1 MYRLRHLV
9 HFPRSSHKRISTE
22 MWHTASRIYQLR
34 FIDLAVK
41 GYLVKF
47 PKMII
52 KEVVDAARHIQFYFM
67 SLPKRKL

>member
-1 MYRLRHLV
+1 
-9 HFPRSSHKRISTE
+9 

-34 FIDLAVK
+34 FFDLAVK

-67 SLPKRKL
+67 GLPKRKL